1 MAAGDDDG
9 NQSGWL
15 EVGVGRN
22 LQRPSCGAKEE
33 FRSYFPGFKQARYF
47 RLTITA
53 VYSGKWATVVAE
65 INAISI
71 IK

>member
-22 LQRPSCGAKEE
+22 YSNLPAGAKEE

-53 VYSGKWATVVAE
+53 VYSGKWATAVAE
-65 INAISI
+65 TNAISI